1 MQLVAGAVYHCS
13 GTLLPVMRALQQ
25 QRSLVSLNMLAGSA
39 GHCMRGSMEDF
50 PADADSVVEAVK
62 NAKKVQEMEK
72 VMCYSMSINAGSIFM
87 VVHSI
92 TFTS

>member
-1 MQLVAGAVYHCS
+1 
-13 GTLLPVMRALQQ
+13 
-25 QRSLVSLNMLAGSA
+25 
-39 GHCMRGSMEDF
+39 MRGSMEDF